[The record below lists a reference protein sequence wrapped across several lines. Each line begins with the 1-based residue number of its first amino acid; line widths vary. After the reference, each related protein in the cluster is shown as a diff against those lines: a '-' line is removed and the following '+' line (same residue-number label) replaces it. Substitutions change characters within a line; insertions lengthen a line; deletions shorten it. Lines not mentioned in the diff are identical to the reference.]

1 MYKCVFH
8 PRTLLVTD
16 KTIAFFVGAGS
27 LTPLLPCPNTN
38 KISKAR
44 YRGESH
50 RTVSGLALYFIRLPA
65 LPNQAAVLDSLD
77 GFGDFST
84 GRVRA
89 KRT

>member
-38 KISKAR
+38 KTGVNLTAR
-44 YRGESH
+44 YR
-50 RTVSGLALYFIRLPA
+50 ALRYILSVCLLYPIRPLFLTA
-65 LPNQAAVLDSLD
+65 WTASVI
-77 GFGDFST
+77 FST